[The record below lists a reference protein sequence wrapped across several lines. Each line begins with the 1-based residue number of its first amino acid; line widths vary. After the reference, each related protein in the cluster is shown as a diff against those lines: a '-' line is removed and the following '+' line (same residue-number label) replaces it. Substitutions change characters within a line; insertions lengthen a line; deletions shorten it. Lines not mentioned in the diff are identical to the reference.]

1 MGNQVEQGFFSPFLQ
16 RARIDAAKPYITG
29 RVLDIGCGN
38 GRLAAWVRPELYVG
52 VDRDREALGA
62 ARAAFPKYTFVE
74 TLPHE
79 GDFDTIVAL
88 AVIEH
93 LKVPQAELA
102 AWSKLLAERG
112 KILLTTPHKSFRLV
126 HELGSRAGL
135 FSREA
140 ADEHEEM
147 FDHASLTARA
157 HEAGL
162 RVERYARFLAG
173 ANQLFVLAPR
183 VQP

>member
-16 RARIDAAKPYITG
+16 RARIEAAKPYLVG

-38 GRLAAWVRPELYVG
+38 GQLAALVRPDRYVG

-79 GDFDTIVAL
+79 GDFDTVVAL

-93 LKVPQAELA
+93 LKCPRTELEV
-102 AWSKLLAERG
+102 WSSLLAESG
-112 KILLTTPHKSFRLV
+112 KILVTTPHKSFRLV

-147 FDHASLTARA
+147 FDRASLTARA
-157 HEAGL
+157 QEAGL
-162 RVERYARFLAG
+162 RVEHYARFLTG

>member
-1 MGNQVEQGFFSPFLQ
+1 M
-16 RARIDAAKPYITG
+16 
-29 RVLDIGCGN
+29 LDIGCGN
-38 GRLAAWVRPELYVG
+38 GQLAAWVEPNRYVG
-52 VDRDREALGA
+52 VDRDREALIA
-62 ARAAFPKYTFVE
+62 ARAAFPTHTFME
-74 TLPHE
+74 ALPHE

-102 AWSKLLAERG
+102 GWSSLLAENG
-112 KILLTTPHKSFRLV
+112 KILVTTPHKSFRLV

-147 FDHASLTARA
+147 FDRASLTARA
-157 HEAGL
+157 QEAGL